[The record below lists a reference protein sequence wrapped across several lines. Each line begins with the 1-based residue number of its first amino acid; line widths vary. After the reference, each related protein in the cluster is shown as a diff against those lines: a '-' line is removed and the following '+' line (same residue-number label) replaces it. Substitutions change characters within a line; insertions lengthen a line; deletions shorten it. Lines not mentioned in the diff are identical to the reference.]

1 MTKRENKYRGKRI
14 DNGEWVHGNLIKMDA
29 QGSQSFIFPFRNFA
43 STLSC
48 GQIVAYNMVE
58 VDPDT
63 VGQFT
68 GLKDKSGVE
77 IWEGDVLSFKE
88 ILWSDCSRAK
98 IIEVREE
105 ALIGIITYNELCSVV
120 KVYRGN
126 VSSFGWNHETNE
138 CIMIDINP
146 EELKVIGNIHE
157 NPELMEP

>member
-14 DNGEWVHGNLIKMDA
+14 DNGEWAYGNLIKMDA

-77 IWEGDVLSFKE
+77 IYEGDICGDARGFRFVVTWDERNARFLGHG
-88 ILWSDCSRAK
+88 IGNL
-98 IIEVREE
+98 IEYIRYVGQEP
-105 ALIGIITYNELCSVV
+105 AV
-120 KVYRGN
+120 
-126 VSSFGWNHETNE
+126 
-138 CIMIDINP
+138 
-146 EELKVIGNIHE
+146 KVIGNIHD
-157 NPELMEP
+157 NPELLEVHHED